1 MAYKMYIDGVLM
13 PITPSQVKVKIN
25 NQNSSLTLING
36 DEINILKAAKL
47 TDVSFSLL
55 FPQAN
60 YPFVNGERQPADYY
74 LSKFEKLKT
83 NKQPF
88 QWILNR
94 ERPNGERLFYTN
106 LKVSLEDYEITD
118 DVEEGFDI
126 KVTVKL
132 KQYKQY
138 GTKTV
143 TIQPAS
149 SNSSGGTATINQSN
163 RDSSQAPRTSTY
175 TVKRGDCLW
184 NIAKKYLG
192 SGSRYTEIYNLNRD
206 KIKTPSLIYPG
217 QVLILPS

>member
-1 MAYKMYIDGVLM
+1 MYIDGVLM